1 MMGRDALPASAGL
14 PERTMM
20 IALPFLLRL
29 DLAMLRRAGLALSA
43 LLVAGSLTMA
53 PARAQS
59 SALTPEQRK
68 AVVDLIRETLQ
79 QNPELVQEALVEIE
93 RRNTVAQAEAQ
104 RSAVTAEKARLVDP
118 ATSAIVGN
126 PQGDVTIV
134 EFMDYNCGFCKRAL
148 EDVRALAKEDPK
160 LKVVIKD
167 FPILGP
173 DSVEASRVAV
183 AAMNQLQ
190 GAKYFE
196 FHNKLMATKGRVNG
210 AKALEVAKDAGADI
224 ERLKKD
230 MDTSATKAVIED
242 TVALGDRL
250 GLTGTPAFILGDEVV
265 FGAVGQAALKAKIDA
280 VRKCGKA
287 TCSG

>member
-1 MMGRDALPASAGL
+1 MAFPTLMS
-14 PERTMM
+14 
-20 IALPFLLRL
+20 
-29 DLAMLRRAGLALSA
+29 LARAGLRPLGLVLGLWLALA
-43 LLVAGSLTMA
+43 VG
-53 PARAQS
+53 PAQAQGQPLS
-59 SALTPEQRK
+59 PEQRK
-68 AVVDLIRETLQ
+68 AVVELIRETLL
-79 QNPELVQEALVEIE
+79 QNPELIQEALVELE

-104 RSAVTAEKARLVDP
+104 RGAVASEKARITDP
-118 ATSAIVGN
+118 ATSVILGN

-134 EFMDYNCGFCKRAL
+134 EFMDYNCGFCKRAM
-148 EDVRALAKEDPK
+148 EDIRALAKDDSK
-160 LKVVIKD
+160 LRIVLKD

-183 AAMNQLQ
+183 AAKNQLQ

-196 FHNKLMATKGRVNG
+196 FHNKLMGSKGRING

-224 ERLKKD
+224 ERLRKD
-230 MDTSATKAVIED
+230 MEAPATRAAIED

-265 FGAVGQAALKAKIDA
+265 FGAVGTAVLKQKIES